1 MVEVRRSDWLS
12 HQQAFQS
19 RCHLSNAS
27 AYVAFPMPFKSQ
39 FASQK
44 LLVWTDS
51 MHVIVVGCG
60 RVGSGLA
67 LALSSNGHSVSLID
81 KSARAFRRVD
91 PAFTGT
97 QFVGL
102 GFDRDTLLEAGAER
116 CDAFAAVTSGDNS
129 NILSARIA
137 KENFQIG
144 SVVARIYDP
153 KRAEIYQR
161 LGISTVATVA
171 WTTEQVMH
179 RLLPG
184 RPPIWTD
191 QSGSLR
197 LIERNLPMPWAGHRL
212 DNLSDGDRHRLV
224 AVSRAGRARLVS
236 PDIIGQEGDVLHVLV
251 NSDAASHFDAL
262 LAGAPIGGHA

>member
-1 MVEVRRSDWLS
+1 
-12 HQQAFQS
+12 
-19 RCHLSNAS
+19 
-27 AYVAFPMPFKSQ
+27 
-39 FASQK
+39 
-44 LLVWTDS
+44 

-67 LALSSNGHSVSLID
+67 LALSAGGHSVALID

-91 PAFTGT
+91 PAFDGR
-97 QFVGL
+97 QLVGL
-102 GFDRDTLLEAGAER
+102 GFDRDTLIEAGAER

-137 KENFQIG
+137 RETFQIG

-153 KRAEIYQR
+153 QRAEIYQR

-184 RPPIWTD
+184 QPPIWTD

-197 LIERNLPMPWAGHRL
+197 LIERNLPSSWAGQRL
-212 DNLSDGDRHRLV
+212 ADLSDGGRYRLV
-224 AVSRAGRARLVS
+224 AVSRAGRARLVA
-236 PDIIGQEGDVLHVLV
+236 PDVIGQEGDVLHILV
-251 NSDAASHFDAL
+251 DADAAREIDTL
-262 LAGAPIGGHA
+262 LASAPKGTHA